1 MIVVLHGWSDSA
13 QSFAPLVRRIRAMAI
28 DAVEPIHLGDYVTMD
43 DDVQFDDLV
52 RAMQRAW
59 LAAKLPTAP
68 RTVDLVVHST
78 GALVARYWMTQYFR
92 PETNPVRRLAM
103 LAPANFGSHLAH
115 KGTSFLGRVTRGFRS
130 RRLFHTGA
138 AILHV
143 LELASPFSARLAM
156 LDRFDPGARWYGR
169 DRVLATAL
177 VGTAGYTGIA
187 AAANTAG
194 SDGTVLVSTAN
205 LDPARL
211 VVDFASDP
219 SNPTSSLH
227 AANGGTAFC
236 RLPGENHSTV
246 ACKDG
251 GPRNARTLDL
261 LRAALTVTDAGFDD
275 HVAALA
281 RESAAFR
288 AAQAGDP
295 YAHGFQNTVIAVRDD
310 QGREVDD
317 YFIEF
322 FVKQAAR
329 DAEDPAATERF
340 QREALRDVHTNRQ
353 APSRRAFKF
362 DCDVLLR
369 LLADL
374 GRPLNMSITASP
386 EIRDTKSVGY
396 STIAYDDI
404 GSLAMRPPAIDRV
417 FVPDRTL
424 LLDLTLR
431 REQVADLVTFA
442 AAKA

>member
-1 MIVVLHGWSDSA
+1 M
-13 QSFAPLVRRIRAMAI
+13 RALGI
-28 DAVEPIHLGDYVTMD
+28 GAVEPIQLGDYVTMD

-59 LAAKLPTAP
+59 LAARLPTTP
-68 RTVDLVVHST
+68 RSVDLVVHST

-115 KGTSFLGRVTRGFRS
+115 KGTSFLGRVTKGFRS

-138 AILHV
+138 RILHG
-143 LELASPFSARLAM
+143 LELASPFSTRLAM
-156 LDRFDPGARWYGR
+156 LDRFDPNARWYGR

-177 VGTAGYTGIA
+177 VGTAGYTGISS
-187 AAANTAG
+187 AANTSG
-194 SDGTVLVSTAN
+194 SDGTVLVSTAH

-211 VVDFASDP
+211 VIDFATNP
-219 SNPTSSLH
+219 ERPTSKLH
-227 AANGGTAFC
+227 APNGGTAFC
-236 RLPGENHSTV
+236 RLPGENHSTI

-251 GPRNARTLDL
+251 GPRNTRTLEL
-261 LRAALTVTDAGFDD
+261 LRAALTVDDAGFDP
-275 HVAALA
+275 HVADLA

-288 AAQAGDP
+288 AAQAGDG
-295 YAHGFQNTVIAVRDD
+295 YTHGYQNTVVAVRDD
-310 QGREVDD
+310 QGRDVDD

-322 FVKQAAR
+322 FIKQAAR
-329 DAEDPAATERF
+329 NAEDPAATERF

-353 APSRRAFKF
+353 APASRAFKF
-362 DCDVLLR
+362 DCDVLAT
-369 LLADL
+369 LLAGF
-374 GRPLNMSITASP
+374 GRPLNLGITASP

-404 GSLAMRPPAIDRV
+404 GSLSMGPTAIDRV

-424 LLDLTLR
+424 LVELTLR
-431 REQVADLVTFA
+431 REQVDDLVRFSPA
-442 AAKA
+442 PR